1 MEEKQLTTSNSVF
14 VEIRNQLETWRNSSR
29 KGKSIPKQ
37 IWDSTVRLAQEYGV
51 SSASKELRLS
61 YNDLKKRVYSF
72 HTQKREK
79 EISKSSFI
87 ELDLNG
93 STSPEE
99 CIVEMEDNRG
109 SKMKIHIKGQ
119 NGLDF
124 IALGR
129 AFLGK

>member
-1 MEEKQLTTSNSVF
+1 MEKNQLIVSDPTF
-14 VEIRNQLETWRNSSR
+14 IEIRQQLEMWRSTSK
-29 KGKSIPKQ
+29 KGKAIPKQ